1 MCHQSAKILLARHKA
16 MVAPCTCVTL
26 RTRRC
31 TKQDPALTRNRN
43 SNTSCAIA
51 RVLALNFP
59 CVCACFEPACSYFA
73 LVCAFVSLFL
83 LADNLCLRARVLC
96 LRGPFVRACPSFC
109 VRVCVYV
116 RVCLCSPYPFLFLS
130 FANPPVRVCMHVCV
144 CKSMCAC
151 VYVRVHV
158 CMRARM
164 SCLCIYAFMRVSV
177 RACMRVHVR
186 VHACHVCFC
195 VRVCTCVGVSLFL
208 MPPSA
213 PLFCP
218 TPAACV
224 RLCTWVCMHVCVC
237 VRVCM
242 HVCVCTCMRAC
253 VYVRVHAASVWVR
266 ARVSRVCVCA
276 CVCACECVH
285 VYVCMCERML
295 CVFLRACACV
305 CACVPLFPLP
315 SPFVPL
321 FCPTLT
327 ASPLVR
333 HTRAGV
339 SFPPISAIFLDG
351 QQSPLP
357 SCMLRSRPL

>member
-1 MCHQSAKILLARHKA
+1 MCKPADSSMHQ
-16 MVAPCTCVTL
+16 
-26 RTRRC
+26 TRSNEE
-31 TKQDPALTRNRN
+31 DAGAVPPALTRNRS
-43 SNTSCAIA
+43 SNTFGAIA
-51 RVLALNFP
+51 WVLALLCARALNLPAHTLHLFVRLSA
-59 CVCACFEPACSYFA
+59 CFSWQITRACGLVCCACVGPSCALAQVSACLFFCLCSPFPFLSLSFA
-73 LVCAFVSLFL
+73 KPPVHLCVRVCMYVCTCA
-83 LADNLCLRARVLC
+83 C
-96 LRGPFVRACPSFC
+96 VRACHVCARVRLCVCLC
-109 VRVCVYV
+109 VRVCVCMCV
-116 RVCLCSPYPFLFLS
+116 CTRVMCVSVCVCMCVGVCLCYLCPLLPFS
-130 FANPPVRVCMHVCV
+130 FAQPPPRACVCVPGPGCVCMCVCV
-144 CKSMCAC
+144 C
-151 VYVRVHV
+151 
-158 CMRARM
+158 
-164 SCLCIYAFMRVSV
+164 
-177 RACMRVHVR
+177 
-186 VHACHVCFC
+186 
-195 VRVCTCVGVSLFL
+195 
-208 MPPSA
+208 
-213 PLFCP
+213 
-218 TPAACV
+218 
-224 RLCTWVCMHVCVC
+224 VCVC
-237 VRVCM
+237 VR
-242 HVCVCTCMRAC
+242 VCTCMRAC

-351 QQSPLP
+351 RQAPLP